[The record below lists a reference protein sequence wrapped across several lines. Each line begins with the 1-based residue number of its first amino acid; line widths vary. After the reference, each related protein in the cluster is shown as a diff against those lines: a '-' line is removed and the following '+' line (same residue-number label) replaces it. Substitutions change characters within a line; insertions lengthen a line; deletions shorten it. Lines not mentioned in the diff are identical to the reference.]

1 MRPETHTA
9 AAHVIPYAYPTAPT
23 GYGRAPP
30 QRVFGSAEWSFGGV
44 GEYIPAEPGGSAYG
58 EGWSMD
64 LFDGELG
71 GRDDQGLD
79 TGGGW
84 SWCGVITVGIFILL
98 AVLISWIFGLV
109 GRIF

>member
-1 MRPETHTA
+1 
-9 AAHVIPYAYPTAPT
+9 
-23 GYGRAPP
+23 
-30 QRVFGSAEWSFGGV
+30 
-44 GEYIPAEPGGSAYG
+44 
-58 EGWSMD
+58 MD
-64 LFDGELG
+64 LFDGELR

-98 AVLISWIFGLV
+98 AVLISWIFGFV

>member
-1 MRPETHTA
+1 
-9 AAHVIPYAYPTAPT
+9 
-23 GYGRAPP
+23 
-30 QRVFGSAEWSFGGV
+30 
-44 GEYIPAEPGGSAYG
+44 
-58 EGWSMD
+58 MD
-64 LFDGELG
+64 LFDEGA
-71 GRDDQGLD
+71 GRTGRTGAD

>member
-1 MRPETHTA
+1 MLSCGT
-9 AAHVIPYAYPTAPT
+9 
-23 GYGRAPP
+23 
-30 QRVFGSAEWSFGGV
+30 GGV
-44 GEYIPAEPGGSAYG
+44 PGTG
-58 EGWSMD
+58 EGWPMD

>member
-1 MRPETHTA
+1 
-9 AAHVIPYAYPTAPT
+9 
-23 GYGRAPP
+23 
-30 QRVFGSAEWSFGGV
+30 
-44 GEYIPAEPGGSAYG
+44 
-58 EGWSMD
+58 MD

-71 GRDDQGLD
+71 GRDDHDLD

-98 AVLISWIFGLV
+98 AVLISWISGLV